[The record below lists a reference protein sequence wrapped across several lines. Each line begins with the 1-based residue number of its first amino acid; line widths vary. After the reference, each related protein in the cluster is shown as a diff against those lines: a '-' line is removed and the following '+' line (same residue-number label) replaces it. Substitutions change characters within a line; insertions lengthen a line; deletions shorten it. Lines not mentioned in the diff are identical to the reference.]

1 MDAPRAH
8 NGAVD
13 NEMNDEQLVCY
24 PPRCDN
30 AVTSAVFSSVC
41 LCVGRS
47 VCVCVCSFVDATT
60 FEPFEI
66 SSCNVYKSKISF
78 VTISHKFKN
87 GCILMHNDAR
97 VMI

>member
-1 MDAPRAH
+1 M
-8 NGAVD
+8 
-13 NEMNDEQLVCY
+13 
-24 PPRCDN
+24 
-30 AVTSAVFSSVC
+30 
-41 LCVGRS
+41 
-47 VCVCVCSFVDATT
+47 CVCSFVDATT

>member
-41 LCVGRS
+41 VCVGRS
-47 VCVCVCSFVDATT
+47 VCVCVCVRLWTRQLLSRLRYHHVT
-60 FEPFEI
+60 FTRARYRLSQSRI
-66 SSCNVYKSKISF
+66 SSKMVVF
-78 VTISHKFKN
+78 
-87 GCILMHNDAR
+87 
-97 VMI
+97 